1 MSAAG
6 PTKWPASRLRL
17 AGLLAAGALALASG
31 WFVGRSADEPL
42 VPVERLSH
50 VHGLEAPA
58 WAGGDL
64 FVATHT
70 GLVRM
75 DAADGDWYEVGDTR
89 HDLMGF
95 RVHPSEP
102 GVMFGSGHP
111 DLRSGLPNPL
121 GFVRSDDGGVTWEA
135 VALTGDADF
144 HALGVQR
151 RDGDLLYGFDVAVA
165 PALHR
170 SDDGG
175 RSWRV
180 VDDGGA
186 LLGVGGAHTL
196 DVHPDDPDVVLAG
209 TPAGL
214 LRSDDAG
221 RSWAALAWD
230 GVNVTA
236 VRYAE
241 HDARTIVAYVAD
253 ERTGLVVSDDAG
265 RSWAPLGLVLTGGDA
280 VGYVT
285 PHPTDPEVLYVGS
298 YGLEVLVTE
307 DRGATWR
314 HLVRRGV
321 PERP

>member
-1 MSAAG
+1 VSAAG
-6 PTKWPASRLRL
+6 RTKPPASRIRL
-17 AGLLAAGALALASG
+17 AGLLAAGALALAAG
-31 WFVGRSADEPL
+31 WFVGRSADEAQ

-58 WAGGDL
+58 WGGGDL
-64 FVATHT
+64 YVATHT
-70 GLVRM
+70 GLVRR
-75 DAADGDWYEVGDTR
+75 DAGDGGWYEVGDTR

-95 RVHPSEP
+95 RAHPSET
-102 GVMFGSGHP
+102 GVLFGSGHP

-121 GFVRSDDGGVTWEA
+121 GFLRSDDVGLTWEA
-135 VALTGDADF
+135 VALTGEADF

-151 RDGDLLYGFDVAVA
+151 GDGDLLYGFNVTLA
-165 PALHR
+165 PGLYR

-175 RSWRV
+175 RSWSV

-221 RSWAALAWD
+221 RSWHALAWD

-236 VRYAE
+236 VRHGE

-253 ERTGLVVSDDAG
+253 ERTGLMRSDDGG
-265 RSWAPLGLVLTGGDA
+265 RSWEPLGLVLTGGDA

-285 PHPTDPEVLYVGS
+285 PHPTEPEVLYVGT
-298 YGLEVLVTE
+298 YGLEVLVTD